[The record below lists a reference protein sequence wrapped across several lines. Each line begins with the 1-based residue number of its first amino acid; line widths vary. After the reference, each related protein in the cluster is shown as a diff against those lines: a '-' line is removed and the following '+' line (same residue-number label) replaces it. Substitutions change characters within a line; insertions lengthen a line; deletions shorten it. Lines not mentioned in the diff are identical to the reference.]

1 MFSGIM
7 KTRKNRNLLELDV
20 TDERTCH
27 AYCRRNPN
35 CLAYHQSGVC
45 ILYVTRSDVED
56 DDNVNKI
63 LM

>member
-1 MFSGIM
+1 MLSGIM
-7 KTRKNRNLLELDV
+7 KTRENRNLLELDV
-20 TDERTCH
+20 TDERTCL

-56 DDNVNKI
+56 DDVNKI